1 MTTLLFEYR
10 KAIDAGKFQMA
21 AEIEKKFIEKANEYS
36 WLRRDW
42 WILQLTM
49 AGLK

>member
-1 MTTLLFEYR
+1 MTTLLYEYR
-10 KAIDAGKFQMA
+10 KAIASGKFQVA
-21 AEIEKKFIEKANEYS
+21 QEIERKFIEKANEYS

-42 WILQLTM
+42 WIAQITL